1 MSMVTSNIEM
11 PTKLKRASIYLE
23 PEIKELIDK
32 MADSEHRSV
41 ANMISVLIL
50 EALEGRGL
58 ISTPK
63 SPEDDPDNSNDK

>member
-1 MSMVTSNIEM
+1 MSMITSNIEM

-58 ISTPK
+58 ISTPE
-63 SPEDDPDNSNDK
+63 SPEDDQDNSNNK